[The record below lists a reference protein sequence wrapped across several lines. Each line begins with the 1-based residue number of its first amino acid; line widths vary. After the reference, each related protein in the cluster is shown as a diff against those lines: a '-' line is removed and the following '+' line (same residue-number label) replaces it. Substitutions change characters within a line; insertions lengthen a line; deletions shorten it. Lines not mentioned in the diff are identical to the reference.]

1 MLAVSHLTKTFNL
14 KTLFQDITFSI
25 NPEERVGLIGPN
37 GCGKTTLLR
46 ILVGQE
52 QPDVGQVAHP
62 ATLRIGYLPQQF
74 AIPATST
81 LGDILQEAAGDV
93 DALAADLV
101 KITQAL
107 ADQPADQNL
116 QTQYDQILRRMEMA
130 EPQRVESMAAGLGL
144 DGIPRDLQVGKLS
157 GGQQTR
163 LSLLL
168 VLLQEPQI
176 LLLDEPT
183 NHLDIAMLEWLESW
197 LQQTSCGALIV
208 SHDRTFLDRTVT
220 RILEID
226 PLTHQMRSYVGNY
239 TTYLEQRRSE
249 IEAQW
254 TAYNDQ
260 EAEVRRMK
268 ADIALVKEQ
277 ARFTERQVS
286 ANHTGDPENRFS
298 KDFKKRLAKKVAKK
312 AKAREKRLER
322 YKDSDGRVEKPR
334 SQRMIR
340 VEFDQSPHL
349 GRSVIQME
357 RLSVGFAGYPALI
370 EEINLQVRAS
380 QRIAFTGPNGSGKT
394 TLLRTLAGQIPP
406 LAGKIKLGSSVKL
419 GVMSQDMHLL
429 DETQSAL
436 DHVYRFFPNQTEAR
450 RFLGYYLL
458 SGDEVLKPVGQLS
471 LGQRARL
478 QLALLV
484 VDGCNVLLLDEPLN
498 HLDISSRT
506 QFEQALQSFK
516 GAILMVVHDR
526 YFIQRFAQEIWQVRG
541 KKIIQGGNSLS
552 DEK

>member
-14 KTLFQDITFSI
+14 QTLFSDITFSI
-25 NPEERVGLIGPN
+25 NPTERVGLIGPN

-52 QPDVGQVAHP
+52 QPDAGQVARP
-62 ATLRIGYLPQQF
+62 AALRIGYLPQQF

-81 LGDILQEAAGDV
+81 LGDILQEAAGDM

-101 KITQAL
+101 KISRIMADLPEDCELQAK
-107 ADQPADQNL
+107 
-116 QTQYDQILRRMEMA
+116 YDDILRRMEMA
-130 EPQRVESMAAGLGL
+130 DPQRMESMAAGLGL
-144 DGIPRDLQVGKLS
+144 DGIPRDLQAGKLS

-168 VLLQEPQI
+168 VLLDEPQI

-183 NHLDIAMLEWLESW
+183 NHLDIVMLEWLESW
-197 LQQTSCGALIV
+197 LQQTSCGALII

-226 PLTHQMRSYVGNY
+226 PLTHHMRSYAGNY
-239 TTYLEQRRSE
+239 TAYLEQRRSE

-254 TAYNDQ
+254 IAYNDQ
-260 EAEVRRMK
+260 EVEVRRIK
-268 ADIALVKEQ
+268 ADIARVKEQ

-312 AKAREKRLER
+312 ATSREKRLER
-322 YKDSDGRVEKPR
+322 YEDSEERVEKPR
-334 SQRMIR
+334 EQRMIR
-340 VEFDQSPHL
+340 VEFDQAPHL
-349 GRSVIQME
+349 GYSVIQME
-357 RLSVGFAGYPALI
+357 RLSVGFPGYPALI
-370 EEINLQVRAS
+370 EDINLQVRAS
-380 QRIAFTGPNGSGKT
+380 QRIAFTGPNGCGKT
-394 TLLRTLAGQIPP
+394 TLLRTLAGEIMP
-406 LAGKIKLGSSVKL
+406 LAGKVTLGSSVKL
-419 GVMSQDMHLL
+419 GLMSQDMRSL
-429 DETQSAL
+429 DKAQSAL
-436 DHVYRFFPNQTEAR
+436 DHIYSFFSNQTEAR

-458 SGDEVLKPVGQLS
+458 VGDEVLKPVGQLS

-484 VDGCNVLLLDEPLN
+484 VNGCNVLLLDEPIN

-506 QFEQALQSFK
+506 QFEQALQVFS
-516 GAILMVVHDR
+516 GSVLMVVPDR
-526 YFIQRFAQEIWQVRG
+526 YFIERFAQEIWQLKV
-541 KKIIQGGNSLS
+541 KKII
-552 DEK
+552 